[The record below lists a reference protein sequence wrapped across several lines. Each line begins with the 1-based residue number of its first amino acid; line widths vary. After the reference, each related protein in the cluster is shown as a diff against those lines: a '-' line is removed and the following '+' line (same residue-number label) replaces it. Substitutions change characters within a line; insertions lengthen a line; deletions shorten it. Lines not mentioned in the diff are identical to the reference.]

1 MPVSVTVKRTAE
13 LFLCS
18 VSGRTSKDSFPSGS
32 RMAFRERRSPLT
44 PPRYA
49 GSFMVHSAFINGTIY
64 FRVPFAAISATEQI
78 IIAMPAKMRSV
89 KGSAKIMTL
98 RNTAVA
104 GSSAP
109 RIAVGVLPI
118 Y

>member
-1 MPVSVTVKRTAE
+1 MR
-13 LFLCS
+13 
-18 VSGRTSKDSFPSGS
+18 
-32 RMAFRERRSPLT
+32 
-44 PPRYA
+44 
-49 GSFMVHSAFINGTIY
+49 
-64 FRVPFAAISATEQI
+64 ATEQI